1 VSDFPDKASGHPAT
15 LMRISS
21 IRGRLLRSHLAAV
34 TASTFVYASG
44 GFFLLVVLLILAG
57 YTFDVMARIVP
68 QLLGLTL
75 FVLVQIVLITLCG
88 VVVAR
93 IVSSMVSRPMLAQI
107 AELEAGSNAIAKG
120 DLGRRVAVLTNDE
133 LGRLATRF
141 NFLTDQLGAAER
153 QRRAFVANI
162 SHDLRTPIAIIRG
175 HLDAQLDGHGVAD
188 ISPAMSFAAID
199 NELQTLSRLVEDL
212 FAASRLDEGVMPV
225 ATGAV
230 DLAEL
235 ARQAVKGIRAY
246 ALNHARVSVNV
257 QVPAD
262 GLPLARGDATKITQV
277 LNNLLHNAVRH
288 TPEGGIVIVQVEPEQ
303 GHSWIHVTVRDTGVG
318 IPPESLEHIFE
329 RYYQGE
335 SIHASGGSGLG
346 LSIVRKL
353 VEMQGGN
360 VGIESTVGVGTA
372 VSFRLPADRGSGG
385 KPLVNPPSS
394 PRTR

>member
-1 VSDFPDKASGHPAT
+1 
-15 LMRISS
+15 MRISS
-21 IRGRLLRSHLAAV
+21 IRSRLLRSHLAAV

-44 GFFLLVVLLILAG
+44 GFFLLVVLLVVSG
-57 YTFDVMARIVP
+57 YSFNVMTRLVP
-68 QLLGLTL
+68 QLLGLTF

-107 AELEAGSNAIAKG
+107 AELEAGSNAIANG

-141 NFLTDQLGAAER
+141 NYLTDQLGAAER

-175 HLDAQLDGHGVAD
+175 HLDAQLDGHHVGD
-188 ISPAMSFAAID
+188 ITPEMSFAAID

-212 FAASRLDEGVMPV
+212 FTSSRLDEGVMPV

-230 DLAEL
+230 DIAEL

-257 QVPAD
+257 QVPPD
-262 GLPLARGDATKITQV
+262 RLPTARGDATKITQV

-288 TPEGGIVIVQVEPEQ
+288 TPEGGIVVVQVEPDP
-303 GHSWIHVTVRDTGVG
+303 GRSWVHVTVCDTGVG

-335 SIHASGGSGLG
+335 SIQPNGGSGLG

-353 VEMQGGN
+353 VEMQGGS
-360 VGIESTVGVGTA
+360 VWIESTVGVGTA
-372 VSFRLPADRGSGG
+372 VSFRLPADGGSRG